1 MLINTIGMFTSVLQK
16 LVAFRFKDNVTLNY
30 GQMSIEASI
39 SAVGIIFLIQY
50 NQSNINNLI
59 SDVCGRVISDISAE
73 DSYVIDKMFTMRYP
87 REGEL
92 NFKLIAS
99 TIIIQSSMISVIMLQ
114 RTQYLGELIMMLD
127 QMKNELIRFFA
138 TFGLI
143 IVSFLLV
150 GRMLGSELKYENA
163 TFWEVFMD
171 LFNAF
176 NGNQNFADFK
186 MPIGQSYIAVFMYIF
201 KVLLMSLLAA
211 MFINKYKEVW
221 RNLDAYRRFNIIKLK
236 NSVSYDKY
244 IGGVTLTFFPINIL
258 MLPFIPFIV
267 FFRSSRASDF
277 LLKLQY
283 GLMMIMY
290 CILAGIIIVPFSPI
304 LYMKVVANAIFI
316 AMTNR
321 RQEYRGQNIIQMIVA
336 IFAGPFIIALSMII
350 DLTSLPGVLLK
361 DSRGFEHKYQLST
374 DRLNDT
380 QIDVVML
387 TFKKIFYGGNF
398 QKFKG
403 KHMTLIELMV
413 MHRKIF
419 NIIDNMHDLMCRGNK
434 DYKESLS
441 NVQDYNMTKI
451 LTRKCSL
458 PDKGGDYKQGKC
470 ELDIIYAVQMDIE
483 LYNYVD
489 CVLRKL
495 RLGKLEQE
503 MIDKSKGAT
512 TSADGVEGQAAEE
525 GAKQADANEDDEE
538 DDELKKA
545 DGIMAIG
552 IGPDGVPLK
561 RNNSDV
567 MNNFFIQFTA
577 LSFTEIEKELQ
588 ALKNNGDLKR

>member
-1 MLINTIGMFTSVLQK
+1 
-16 LVAFRFKDNVTLNY
+16 
-30 GQMSIEASI
+30 
-39 SAVGIIFLIQY
+39 
-50 NQSNINNLI
+50 
-59 SDVCGRVISDISAE
+59 
-73 DSYVIDKMFTMRYP
+73 
-87 REGEL
+87 
-92 NFKLIAS
+92 
-99 TIIIQSSMISVIMLQ
+99 
-114 RTQYLGELIMMLD
+114 MMLD

-267 FFRSSRASDF
+267 FFRSARASDF

-283 GLMMIMY
+283 GLMMVMY

-316 AMTNR
+316 AINNK
-321 RQEYRGQNIIQMIVA
+321 RQDYKGQNIIQLITA
-336 IFAGPFIIALSMII
+336 IFGGPFFIAISMII
-350 DLTSLPGVLLK
+350 DLTSLPGVLLR

-374 DRLNDT
+374 DRLNDA
-380 QIDVVML
+380 QIHVVMV
-387 TFKKIFYGGNF
+387 TFIKIFYNGNF
-398 QKFKG
+398 QRFKG
-403 KHMTLIELMV
+403 KHMTLIELME

-451 LTRKCSL
+451 LTRKCSI
-458 PDKGGDYKQGKC
+458 PDKGGDYKQGRC

-489 CVLRKL
+489 GVLRKL
-495 RLGKLEQE
+495 RMGKLEQE
-503 MIDKSKGAT
+503 MIDKAKGAAA
-512 TSADGVEGQAAEE
+512 SGEGEQGQEADEQ
-525 GAKQADANEDDEE
+525 AKQADDNGDDEE
-538 DDELKKA
+538 DDELKKV
-545 DGIMAIG
+545 DGIQPIG
-552 IGPDGVPLK
+552 IGPDGVPFK

-567 MNNFFIQFTA
+567 MNNFFIQYCA

-588 ALKNNGDLKR
+588 ALKNNGDLKRQMKFEQQIEVKKTEWKKLATDAFQQQNDKYETYVKRQLGMEKQITQKSGESKTQSTTSNDHSSTENIKRGKTAKTQQGPDVNKEAPQKQKGTKHKMKTGKF

>member
-1 MLINTIGMFTSVLQK
+1 MDSMSLKSINERLIANIVNFGDTGSSKQTSLQYNIWKQSIQQRERDEMIFTILISFVLIFLSIVINQIMNDSFQVMQEKFGGDFAHQTSIFLNSDDATVLSFCETEIDNLKSEFQLVTLLQFFMLINTIGMFTSVLQK

-59 SDVCGRVISDISAE
+59 SDVCGRVIPDISPE

-267 FFRSSRASDF
+267 FFRSARASDF

-283 GLMMIMY
+283 GLMMVMY

-304 LYMKVVANAIFI
+304 LYMKVVANGIFI
-316 AMTNR
+316 AVTNR

-374 DRLNDT
+374 DRLNDA
-380 QIDVVML
+380 QIEVVML
-387 TFKKIFYGGNF
+387 TFMKIFYGGNF
-398 QKFKG
+398 QRFKG

-419 NIIDNMHDLMCRGNK
+419 NIVGNMHDLMCRGNK

-458 PDKGGDYKQGKC
+458 PDKGGDYK
-470 ELDIIYAVQMDIE
+470 
-483 LYNYVD
+483 
-489 CVLRKL
+489 
-495 RLGKLEQE
+495 
-503 MIDKSKGAT
+503 
-512 TSADGVEGQAAEE
+512 
-525 GAKQADANEDDEE
+525 
-538 DDELKKA
+538 
-545 DGIMAIG
+545 
-552 IGPDGVPLK
+552 
-561 RNNSDV
+561 
-567 MNNFFIQFTA
+567 
-577 LSFTEIEKELQ
+577 
-588 ALKNNGDLKR
+588 

>member
-30 GQMSIEASI
+30 GQMSIEGSI

-50 NQSNINNLI
+50 NQTNVNTLI
-59 SDVCGRVISDISAE
+59 SDVCGRVIPGISPE
-73 DSYVIDKMFTMRYP
+73 DQYVIDKMFTMRYP

-267 FFRSSRASDF
+267 FFRSARASDF

-283 GLMMIMY
+283 GLMMVMY
-290 CILAGIIIVPFSPI
+290 CILAGLIIVPFSPI

-321 RQEYRGQNIIQMIVA
+321 RQEYGGQNVIQMIVA

-374 DRLNDT
+374 DRLNDA
-380 QIDVVML
+380 QIDVVMV
-387 TFKKIFYGGNF
+387 TFGKIFYGGNF
-398 QKFKG
+398 QRFRG
-403 KHMTLIELMV
+403 RHMTLIELME
-413 MHRKIF
+413 MHRGIF

-458 PDKGGDYKQGKC
+458 PDKGGDYK
-470 ELDIIYAVQMDIE
+470 
-483 LYNYVD
+483 
-489 CVLRKL
+489 
-495 RLGKLEQE
+495 
-503 MIDKSKGAT
+503 
-512 TSADGVEGQAAEE
+512 
-525 GAKQADANEDDEE
+525 
-538 DDELKKA
+538 
-545 DGIMAIG
+545 
-552 IGPDGVPLK
+552 
-561 RNNSDV
+561 
-567 MNNFFIQFTA
+567 
-577 LSFTEIEKELQ
+577 
-588 ALKNNGDLKR
+588 